1 MDSLE
6 ENKKTAAQQ
15 RAIDSFKES
24 FFAGLKPA
32 PIMTVSEWSDSYRM
46 LPQKTSAE
54 PGQWRT
60 SRTPYLRELMDE
72 LSHMSKTKEVVF
84 MKGAQVG
91 GTEAGNN
98 FLGYI
103 VDYMPGTAMVVWP
116 ALPDVKKN
124 SKLRIDPLFEDT
136 PRLKEKVNTGNAKDK
151 NNTALFK
158 GFDGGALILTG
169 ANSASG
175 LRSVPAR
182 FLFLDEIDG
191 YPEDVEGEGDPIKLV
206 EARTRTFARRKILKV
221 STPTIKGSSKIE
233 REFKASDQR
242 YYNVPC
248 PHCNEFQKL
257 DFENL
262 EYKTIPGDEHDFVTE
277 CSYFC
282 PKCGEEIEEFHK
294 TKMLTNG
301 KWIAENPESEVAGF
315 HLNALYSPLGWYSWR
330 EIAQDWVEAQDNPDK
345 MVSFVNTVKGE
356 TYEETGE
363 RPEEEKLYQ
372 RRELYDIG
380 TVPNKVLFLTCA
392 VDVQGDRLEA
402 EVIGWGRWKERWSID
417 RKVIPGSPQ
426 DEQTW
431 NDLEDYLGVTF
442 PRDDGREMPIRI
454 CGIDSG
460 YETNRV
466 YTFCRKFDH
475 RRVIPLK
482 GDPNNSQIVG
492 TPKALDVKE
501 NGKSIRRGIKLWKVG
516 VNLIKSEVYGDLKK
530 EPPMDLIES
539 YPAGF
544 IHFPQY
550 EMEYFL
556 QLTAEQRKVER
567 DNKGY
572 NKIIWIKKRERNETL
587 DLHVYNRALASIV
600 GIDRM
605 KEEQYL
611 KLEANLGVV
620 SKLKKKDTDNSVK
633 TRKRR
638 KKRKEGSWI

>member
-1 MDSLE
+1 MGTASEEIFKKAFFEGLE
-6 ENKKTAAQQ
+6 
-15 RAIDSFKES
+15 
-24 FFAGLKPA
+24 PA
-32 PIMTVSEWSDSYRM
+32 PIMTVSEWSDEYRM

-54 PGQWRT
+54 PGRWRT
-60 SRTPYLRELMDE
+60 DRTPYLREIMDE

-84 MKGAQVG
+84 MKGAQIG

-116 ALPDVKKN
+116 SLPDVKKN
-124 SKLRIDPLFEDT
+124 SKLRIDPLFEST
-136 PRLKEKVNTGNAKDK
+136 PRLRDKVSIGNSKDK

-191 YPEDVEGEGDPIKLV
+191 YPDDVEGEGDPVALV
-206 EARTRTFARRKILKV
+206 QVRTRTFSRRKVFKV
-221 STPTIKGSSKIE
+221 STPTIKGKSKIE

-242 YYNVPC
+242 YFHVPC
-248 PHCNEFQKL
+248 PHCGGKQKL
-257 DFENL
+257 VFENL
-262 EYKTIPGDEHDFVTE
+262 QYDTKPTE
-277 CSYFC
+277 EKEMVVKCSYYC
-282 PKCGEEIEEFHK
+282 NQCGEEIAENHK
-294 TKMLTNG
+294 TKMLANG
-301 KWIAENPESEVAGF
+301 EWKAENPDSDIAGF
-315 HLNALYSPLGWYSWR
+315 HLNALYSPVGWYSWK
-330 EIAQDWVEAQDNPDK
+330 EIAQDWVDAQGNPDL

-356 TYEETGE
+356 TYEEMGE
-363 RPEEEKLYQ
+363 RPEEEMLYN
-372 RRELYDIG
+372 RREQYDIG
-380 TVPNKVLFLTCA
+380 TVPAGVLFLTCA

-417 RKVIPGSPQ
+417 KKVIPGSPQ

-431 NDLEDYLGVTF
+431 NDLEDYMGLTF
-442 PRDDGREMPIRI
+442 PHDKGFDMAIRI
-454 CGIDSG
+454 VGIDSG

-466 YTFCRKFDH
+466 YNFCRKFDP

-482 GDPNNSQIVG
+482 GDNAKTQTQIVSA
-492 TPKALDVKE
+492 PKALDVRE
-501 NGKSIRRGIKLWKVG
+501 NGKINRRGIKLWKVG
-516 VNLIKSEVYGDLKK
+516 VNLAKSEIYGDLKK
-530 EPPMDLIES
+530 EAPMDLMEP

-556 QLTAEQRKVER
+556 QLTAEERRVER
-567 DNKGY
+567 DSKGY
-572 NKIIWIKKRERNETL
+572 NKIVWVKKRERNEAL

-605 KEEQYL
+605 KEEQYQ
-611 KLEANLGVV
+611 KLEMNLGVV
-620 SKLKKKDTDNSVK
+620 SKLKKKDTGTGNVK
-633 TRKRR
+633 KRR
-638 KKRKEGSWI
+638 KRKNRDKSWL